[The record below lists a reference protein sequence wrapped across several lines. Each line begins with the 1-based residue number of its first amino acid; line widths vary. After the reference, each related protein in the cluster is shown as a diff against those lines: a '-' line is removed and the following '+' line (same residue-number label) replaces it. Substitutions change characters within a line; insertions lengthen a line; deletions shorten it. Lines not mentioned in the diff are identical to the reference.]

1 MPGHVE
7 RRPAQDTAA
16 VGKVIEENLAE
27 YDRSVV
33 ETMHGVLPDVF
44 LGAGAFGPRYAHVGM
59 SITRYLLASDLD
71 GTLIPLER
79 DAQRLREVAELVE
92 AMKAR
97 EELALAY
104 VTGRHLSLAQAGIEE
119 IGLPSPDW
127 FVCDVGTSVYRRTNG
142 GYEPDPEYRQAMMAV
157 LGGLAGDDVRAAI
170 GTVEG
175 LELQE
180 EEKQAEF
187 KVSYYTRGRP
197 EAFVETVQSRLDAA
211 HARVN
216 LVASHDPVS
225 GRGLLDVLPA
235 GIAKDYAVR
244 YLHDASGVDEEH
256 LVYAGDSGN
265 DRAAMLTGYR
275 VIVVGNADEALK
287 KDLGIESV
295 ARGIA
300 ERIYFAEQPYARGV
314 LEGLR
319 HFGLLP

>member
-1 MPGHVE
+1 
-7 RRPAQDTAA
+7 
-16 VGKVIEENLAE
+16 
-27 YDRSVV
+27 
-33 ETMHGVLPDVF
+33 
-44 LGAGAFGPRYAHVGM
+44 M

-79 DAQRLREVAELVE
+79 NAQRLREVDELVHAFE
-92 AMKAR
+92 ASEGLR
-97 EELALAY
+97 LAY

-142 GYEPDPEYRQAMMAV
+142 VYEPDPGYRQAMTAA

-197 EAFVETVQSRLDAA
+197 EPFLESVQSRLAAA
-211 HARVN
+211 HARAN

-225 GRGLLDVLPA
+225 GRGLLDVLPE